1 VEKDYSLKY
10 LSSPA
15 NIAEVT
21 RPGMGSPDT
30 DQDFVIEPTEVP
42 TGAGTVTA
50 IKIKS
55 SDTVHYYVEG
65 RAVVAGKISDQGI
78 TNQRVVVIQA
88 IDTLPSSI
96 LPQRNV
102 TLLTAHSSLRPR
114 KTLDSGSDREKLV

>member
-1 VEKDYSLKY
+1 
-10 LSSPA
+10 
-15 NIAEVT
+15 
-21 RPGMGSPDT
+21 MGSPDT

-114 KTLDSGSDREKLV
+114 KTLDLGSDREKLV